1 MVKKELKK
9 KKRFRVLMSTKKFIG
24 ITYRKEVRLI
34 IYNMNYL
41 NKLYNKKM
49 S

>member
-1 MVKKELKK
+1 MDNEDSMLKT
-9 KKRFRVLMSTKKFIG
+9 LIGDKKFIG